1 MSIAKVNDAQIPED
15 YTRNP
20 EITKVNDTQIHQC
33 TNIDKTYQWKSRKIG
48 ETQILGIYTRN
59 PEITK
64 GGRPITNGSIK
75 LTNTC
80 ITNGMLIPWSLTITN

>member
-1 MSIAKVNDAQIPED
+1 MSITKVNDTQIPED

-64 GGRPITNGSIK
+64 GGGLSQTGA
-75 LTNTC
+75 
-80 ITNGMLIPWSLTITN
+80 

>member
-1 MSIAKVNDAQIPED
+1 M
-15 YTRNP
+15 
-20 EITKVNDTQIHQC
+20 EIT
-33 TNIDKTYQWKSRKIG
+33 KIG

-75 LTNTC
+75 PTNTC
-80 ITNGMLIPWSLTITN
+80 ITNGTLIPWSLTITN